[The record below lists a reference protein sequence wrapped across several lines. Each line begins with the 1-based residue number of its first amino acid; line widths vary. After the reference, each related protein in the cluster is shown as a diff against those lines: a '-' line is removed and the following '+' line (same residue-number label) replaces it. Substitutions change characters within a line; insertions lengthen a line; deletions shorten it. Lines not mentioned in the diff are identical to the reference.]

1 MPKTYDEK
9 RDAFQRMLEGRLPKA
24 VKAVELLANLA
35 RGSDYAWT
43 NAELQGMTD
52 QLDDAVDTVL
62 SAFGIETAK
71 ADDYVQAAGEV
82 TIDIVADNPF
92 NEADT
97 DADVYELRMN
107 GMPEDAA
114 MCEADSDKLTVNVR
128 SEVKWSYDALKR
140 GDKKLAEDRL
150 RRAVEAIIAE
160 ERDNG

>member
-1 MPKTYDEK
+1 MPKTHYEK
-9 RDAFQRMLEGRLPKA
+9 RDAFQRMMGGRLPKA

-62 SAFGIETAK
+62 SAFGIETATV
-71 ADDYVQAAGEV
+71 DDYVQAAGEAPS
-82 TIDIVADNPF
+82 DIIADIP
-92 NEADT
+92 
-97 DADVYELRMN
+97 LK
-107 GMPEDAA
+107 
-114 MCEADSDKLTVNVR
+114 EADSDKLTVNVR

-160 ERDNG
+160 EASCG